1 MFLQRLEKAGEFWYG
16 VRTGFSVL
24 LCTPCFCKPRQ
35 GVQCFPVMDAPGRGM
50 QVDAVVIMKS
60 RFAKSHHFWGLAPLF
75 ASFSSE
81 SNLLWHVLVLIS
93 CMYFFQSQTPF
104 WGRIYIL
111 SIQSEPP
118 LAGFLLR
125 TGKRGPRPQGLAGF
139 SKCNLLNAAV
149 EVLQLISLY
158 LCLLYIIFCKFL

>member
-60 RFAKSHHFWGLAPLF
+60 RFAKSHHFWGLLAPLF

-139 SKCNLLNAAV
+139 SKCNLLM
-149 EVLQLISLY
+149 
-158 LCLLYIIFCKFL
+158 LLLKSCNWLVSICACSI